1 MKREM
6 REAGRERDDVN
17 GLELEEEAIGGAVR
31 EGGVERRARGNEGEE
46 SDRRDVRAAVLHYMS
61 EIGAIPAELE
71 FEVAIVLG
79 RVVEGKG
86 PSLQPVGE
94 GLVTPSIEQHEIVV
108 IIGPV

>member
-1 MKREM
+1 M

-17 GLELEEEAIGGAVR
+17 GLELEEETIGGAIR
-31 EGGVERRARGNEGEE
+31 ERRVERRARGNEGEE
-46 SDRRDVRAAVLHYMS
+46 PDRCDVRTAILHYMS

-94 GLVTPSIEQHEIVV
+94 GLVTPSIEQHKIVV

>member
-1 MKREM
+1 M

-17 GLELEEEAIGGAVR
+17 GLELEEETIGGAVR
-31 EGGVERRARGNEGEE
+31 ECGVERRARGNEGKEP
-46 SDRRDVRAAVLHYMS
+46 DRCDVRAAVLHYMS

-86 PSLQPVGE
+86 PSL
-94 GLVTPSIEQHEIVV
+94 
-108 IIGPV
+108 